1 MINRPEGLS
10 RHYTDT
16 TLHQYE
22 CGEYSALAAWWISNQ
37 ELNQGHPVFIVT
49 LITKHWSHT
58 VCEVKGKG
66 TIDGKNNLFIPNYYY
81 HKGPATHDQFWNAEV
96 AFNWLEEYQYKTK
109 WIEQFYLYS
118 PDEVM
123 KTNLILLGDH
133 VHFR

>member
-81 HKGPATHDQFWNAEV
+81 HKGPATHDQFWNAEI